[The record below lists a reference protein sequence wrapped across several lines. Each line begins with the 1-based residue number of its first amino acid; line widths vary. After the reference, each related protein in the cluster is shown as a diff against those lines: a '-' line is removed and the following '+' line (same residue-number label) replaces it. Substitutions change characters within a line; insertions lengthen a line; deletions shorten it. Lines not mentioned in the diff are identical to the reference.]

1 MGASS
6 DNSVFESSQFYLPNG
21 SEFVLPLIKRCK
33 LLCTFTLHLRSYKC
47 FVRQDEGAQV
57 LKVWRLN
64 VAQKNEVIPESLAF
78 SSIGL
83 G

>member
-1 MGASS
+1 MLS
-6 DNSVFESSQFYLPNG
+6 LM
-21 SEFVLPLIKRCK
+21 
-33 LLCTFTLHLRSYKC
+33 LL